1 MSLLKLLPPSTR
13 NELSCLGIRKDLSP
27 KSLTKAGT
35 LLTLGSPKYR
45 EAASIVDLATGH
57 VKNAHARD
65 GQKGVIPRSDS
76 LWSRS
81 RRHDMKFTQPLED
94 T

>member
-27 KSLTKAGT
+27 KSLTRAGT

-57 VKNAHARD
+57 VKNAHVRKWMVKKAGPRLRD
-65 GQKGVIPRSDS
+65 PA
-76 LWSRS
+76 
-81 RRHDMKFTQPLED
+81 F
-94 T
+94 